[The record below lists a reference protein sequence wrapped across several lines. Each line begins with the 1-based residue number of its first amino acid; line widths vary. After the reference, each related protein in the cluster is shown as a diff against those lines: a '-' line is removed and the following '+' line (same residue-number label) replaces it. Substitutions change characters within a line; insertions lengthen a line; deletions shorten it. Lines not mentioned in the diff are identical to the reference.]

1 MATQDLVC
9 LVAWD
14 HLALTEAGDLL
25 DQWEEWGLMAG
36 VDLEVVLALH
46 MGWVATQ
53 GLMAWV
59 MALLMALHMASQI
72 MAPDPMA
79 SLKDMA
85 SSPLLMVNNLLLLLT
100 PLRVMVKHS
109 SNLLDISHLN
119 SLLTLS
125 NLPIPNSQPTN
136 LPTNNQPTLSSQPTH
151 SHLHMVNNLPTLSS
165 QSILKVLQLDLNRR
179 PRGSVSSSVLKAS
192 HLPESS

>member
-1 MATQDLVC
+1 MG
-9 LVAWD
+9 WD
-14 HLALTEAGDLL
+14 HLALMEAGDLL
-25 DQWEEWGLMAG
+25 DQWEEWGLTAG
-36 VDLEVVLALH
+36 GDLEVVLDLH

-53 GLMAWV
+53 GLTAWV
-59 MALLMALHMASQI
+59 MALLMALHMALHMASQI
-72 MAPDPMA
+72 IAPDPMA

-85 SSPLLMVNNLLLLLT
+85 SSLLLMVNNLLQLLT
-100 PLRVMVKHS
+100 PLRGMVQHS

-119 SLLTLS
+119 
-125 NLPIPNSQPTN
+125 
-136 LPTNNQPTLSSQPTH
+136 QPTH

-165 QSILKVLQLDLNRR
+165 LSILKVLQLDLNRR

>member
-14 HLALTEAGDLL
+14 HLALMEAGDLL
-25 DQWEEWGLMAG
+25 DQWEEWDLLAG
-36 VDLEVVLALH
+36 VDLEVLALH

-85 SSPLLMVNNLLLLLT
+85 SSLLLMVNNLLQLLT
-100 PLRVMVKHS
+100 PLR
-109 SNLLDISHLN
+109 
-119 SLLTLS
+119 
-125 NLPIPNSQPTN
+125 
-136 LPTNNQPTLSSQPTH
+136 
-151 SHLHMVNNLPTLSS
+151 
-165 QSILKVLQLDLNRR
+165 
-179 PRGSVSSSVLKAS
+179 
-192 HLPESS
+192 

>member
-1 MATQDLVC
+1 
-9 LVAWD
+9 
-14 HLALTEAGDLL
+14 
-25 DQWEEWGLMAG
+25 
-36 VDLEVVLALH
+36 
-46 MGWVATQ
+46 
-53 GLMAWV
+53 

-79 SLKDMA
+79 SLKHMA
-85 SSPLLMVNNLLLLLT
+85 SSLLLMVNNLQLLT

-192 HLPESS
+192 HLPESSKKLKDVGRY

>member
-14 HLALTEAGDLL
+14 HLALMEAGDLL

-85 SSPLLMVNNLLLLLT
+85 SSLLLMVNNLLQLLT

-136 LPTNNQPTLSSQPTH
+136 LPTNNQPTH

-192 HLPESS
+192 PLPESS

>member
-14 HLALTEAGDLL
+14 HLALMEAGDLL

-36 VDLEVVLALH
+36 GDLEVVLALH

-59 MALLMALHMASQI
+59 MALLMALHMALHMASQI

-85 SSPLLMVNNLLLLLT
+85 SSLLLMVNNLL
-100 PLRVMVKHS
+100 
-109 SNLLDISHLN
+109 
-119 SLLTLS
+119 
-125 NLPIPNSQPTN
+125 
-136 LPTNNQPTLSSQPTH
+136 
-151 SHLHMVNNLPTLSS
+151 
-165 QSILKVLQLDLNRR
+165 
-179 PRGSVSSSVLKAS
+179 
-192 HLPESS
+192 

>member
-1 MATQDLVC
+1 
-9 LVAWD
+9 
-14 HLALTEAGDLL
+14 
-25 DQWEEWGLMAG
+25 
-36 VDLEVVLALH
+36 
-46 MGWVATQ
+46 
-53 GLMAWV
+53 
-59 MALLMALHMASQI
+59 
-72 MAPDPMA
+72 
-79 SLKDMA
+79 
-85 SSPLLMVNNLLLLLT
+85 
-100 PLRVMVKHS
+100 MVKHS

-136 LPTNNQPTLSSQPTH
+136 LPTNNQPTH

-165 QSILKVLQLDLNRR
+165 LSILKVLQLDLNRR

>member
-1 MATQDLVC
+1 
-9 LVAWD
+9 
-14 HLALTEAGDLL
+14 
-25 DQWEEWGLMAG
+25 
-36 VDLEVVLALH
+36 
-46 MGWVATQ
+46 MGY
-53 GLMAWV
+53 GSPYGSPY
-59 MALLMALHMASQI
+59 ASQI

-85 SSPLLMVNNLLLLLT
+85 SSLLLMVNNLLQLLI
-100 PLRVMVKHS
+100 PLRGMVKHS

-136 LPTNNQPTLSSQPTH
+136 LPTNNQPTH

-165 QSILKVLQLDLNRR
+165 LSILKVLQLDLNRR

-192 HLPESS
+192 RFA